1 MSECT
6 NIDMK
11 YLRSYEGGV
20 EIRIERSGITYVK
33 KVPFRKNGGL
43 EKTWSVA
50 RILRDEKHLELFS
63 TPISKRFYHVN
74 KKKSKCTLPPGIS
87 LGYSR
92 GILLYVVVSWCPSLG
107 HVKRKR
113 FNINKIVFDEAL
125 DKAIKF
131 RKTVTSEI
139 DL

>member
-20 EIRIERSGITYVK
+20 EIRIERSGTVYVK
-33 KVPFRKNGGL
+33 KIPFRKNGGF
-43 EKTWSVA
+43 ERTWSVA
-50 RILRDEKHLELFS
+50 RILRDEKHLELFK

-74 KKKSKCTLPPGIS
+74 KKKSQCTLPPGIS

-92 GILLYVVVSWCPSLG
+92 GRLLYIVVSWCPTLG
-107 HVKRKR
+107 YVKRKR
-113 FNINKIVFDEAL
+113 FNINKIGFDEAL
-125 DKAIKF
+125 DEAIEF
-131 RKTVTSEI
+131 RKMVISEI